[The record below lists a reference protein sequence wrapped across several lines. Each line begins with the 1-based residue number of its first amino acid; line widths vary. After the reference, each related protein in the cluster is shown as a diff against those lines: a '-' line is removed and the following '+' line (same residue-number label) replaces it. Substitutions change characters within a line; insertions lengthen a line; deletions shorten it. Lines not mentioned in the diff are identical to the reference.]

1 MRWLSPGGDRA
12 FHLSTPA
19 PAPWWVWVAAGSAHL
34 AVLLGWQWSLQ
45 RAAEGA
51 DSPLLAPMIAAA
63 PRWESVPMRYRPITL
78 TPVAPSAPTR
88 AAATSPR
95 PQPAAERRPP
105 SAGVVASA
113 ARAPRD
119 TGGVT
124 AAVAPSPVVAT
135 APAAPRSP
143 LTPAYGSG
151 RLWVQPLPKSPRE
164 IAAMLA
170 GKSMDEVAD
179 SLVAVMVQQ
188 YLDGLAAERANPAN
202 RPPSWT
208 TNIGGKK
215 VGVDGQWIYI
225 GPIKL
230 PTALLALLPINM
242 QGNPTQ
248 AEMNKRLNAMRED
261 LFFAARRAATLEEFK
276 KNVAELRKQKQYEY
290 DLRKAQRT
298 LPDTGRP

>member
-1 MRWLSPGGDRA
+1 M
-12 FHLSTPA
+12 
-19 PAPWWVWVAAGSAHL
+19 AGMAHL
-34 AVLLGWQWSLQ
+34 AVLVGWQWSVRDADE
-45 RAAEGA
+45 RAT
-51 DSPLLAPMIAAA
+51 SPLLAPMVTAVERPEPVMMEYRPIALAPVAPRAAVRRAPTAAPAAVAAPAGRPPAAVAVAPRSAPGDTGRVAPATAPTPVVAAA
-63 PRWESVPMRYRPITL
+63 PS
-78 TPVAPSAPTR
+78 
-88 AAATSPR
+88 
-95 PQPAAERRPP
+95 
-105 SAGVVASA
+105 
-113 ARAPRD
+113 
-119 TGGVT
+119 
-124 AAVAPSPVVAT
+124 
-135 APAAPRSP
+135 PRSP

-151 RLWVQPLPKSPRE
+151 RLWVQPLPMSPRE
-164 IAAMLA
+164 IAATLA

-215 VGVDGQWIYI
+215 VGIDGQWIYI

-230 PTALLALLPINM
+230 PTALLGLLPINM

-248 AEMNKRLNAMRED
+248 AEMNKRLSAMRED

-298 LPDTGRP
+298 LPDSGRPQ

>member
-1 MRWLSPGGDRA
+1 M
-12 FHLSTPA
+12 
-19 PAPWWVWVAAGSAHL
+19 AGSAHV
-34 AVLLGWQWSLQ
+34 AVLTGWQWSLRREVLSPWLTPVVAEARRPEQ
-45 RAAEGA
+45 VAMRFRPIALTRAVPTAV
-51 DSPLLAPMIAAA
+51 APASRPATPTRSDRPAGRPPEVAAAAPAAA
-63 PRWESVPMRYRPITL
+63 PRDSGGAAPAIT
-78 TPVAPSAPTR
+78 
-88 AAATSPR
+88 
-95 PQPAAERRPP
+95 
-105 SAGVVASA
+105 
-113 ARAPRD
+113 
-119 TGGVT
+119 T
-124 AAVAPSPVVAT
+124 APVVA
-135 APAAPRSP
+135 AGPPPARSP

-151 RLWVQPLPKSPRE
+151 QLWVRPLPMSPRE
-164 IAAMLA
+164 IAATLS
-170 GKSMDEVAD
+170 GKSMDQVAD

-188 YLDGLAAERANPAN
+188 YLDALAAEKANPAN

-290 DLRKAQRT
+290 DIRKAQRT

>member
-1 MRWLSPGGDRA
+1 M
-12 FHLSTPA
+12 
-19 PAPWWVWVAAGSAHL
+19 AHL
-34 AVLLGWQWSLQ
+34 AVLVGWQWSLLDSAE
-45 RAAEGA
+45 RAA
-51 DSPLLAPMIAAA
+51 SPLLAPMATTVMR
-63 PRWESVPMRYRPITL
+63 PDPVPMRYRPIAL
-78 TPVAPSAPTR
+78 APVTPRGMVQRAPRASPAVVAPPASRPPAVVAVAPPSAPSAPGDTGR
-88 AAATSPR
+88 LAPAAAPT
-95 PQPAAERRPP
+95 
-105 SAGVVASA
+105 
-113 ARAPRD
+113 
-119 TGGVT
+119 
-124 AAVAPSPVVAT
+124 PVVAA
-135 APAAPRSP
+135 APSPRSP

-151 RLWVQPLPKSPRE
+151 RLWVQPLPMSPRE
-164 IAAMLA
+164 IAATLA

-188 YLDGLAAERANPAN
+188 YIDALAAERANPAN

-208 TNIGGKK
+208 TTIGGKK
-215 VGVDGQWIYI
+215 VGIDGQWIYI

-230 PTALLALLPINM
+230 PTALLGLLPINM

-298 LPDTGRP
+298 LPDSGRP